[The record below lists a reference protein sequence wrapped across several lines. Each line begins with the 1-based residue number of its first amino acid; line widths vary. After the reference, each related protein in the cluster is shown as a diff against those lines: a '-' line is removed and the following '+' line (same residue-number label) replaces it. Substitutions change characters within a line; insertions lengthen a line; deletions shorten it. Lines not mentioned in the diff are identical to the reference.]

1 LIRTKK
7 QGLKMSTLNGASLT
21 PAYGRDY
28 KSSAE
33 AIASLVNGKD
43 WQIASLMHGS
53 GSYCGISDLA
63 VGDRVS
69 LRYAK
74 LRKQVLFT
82 KGQA

>member
-1 LIRTKK
+1 
-7 QGLKMSTLNGASLT
+7 MNTLNGASLV

-28 KSSAE
+28 KSAAE

-43 WQIASLMHGS
+43 WQIASMHGS
-53 GSYCGISDLA
+53 GSYCGIADLN